1 MPDGMTS
8 PRHPQ
13 FFLHLSNRLEVLA
26 DQLAHDLAATT
37 GDPMALR
44 TVVVSSAETSRWLS
58 MQLADRQGLAMGVR
72 YPFLRRVVDELTT
85 AMLGGQRRYSPLF
98 GREAMAWWFFDKLPG
113 FISREDFEL
122 VRHYLRDGSA
132 LRRFELARRIAD
144 LFDQYQVYRPQMLK
158 QWDTADTEG
167 GWQGVLWRAL
177 RHDLAGQESFV
188 DLHQALSEQDDASV
202 VTSRLP
208 SSLAIFSLNTIP
220 PAFLDVLRKAS
231 GHLRIDLYLLT
242 PTDEYWSDLLTKKQ
256 QLKTGIDTDDLCGN
270 PLGIS
275 LGKLGRD
282 LLEQLLTREAQQTS
296 EHFDHPVRPTLLGR
310 LQDDLRSLRDRSVEP
325 TKDSVSGDDT
335 SIEIHSCHGP
345 MREVEVL
352 HDYLLG
358 LFQDDATLKTRDVI
372 VMAPNI
378 EAYAPYISAVFGAP
392 ESELSQIPYSL
403 ADQSARSGFGTADA
417 FLKLLALGLSR
428 FESTRVLGLL
438 ETEMFRR
445 CFRLDGGDLE
455 QIRTWIKECGT
466 VWGLDAEHRARLGF
480 GNSDDF
486 TWARLEATL
495 LDGYALNGEGSR
507 LLNDILPY
515 SDLEGDHLDTLERFL
530 SAFDALRYAAQ
541 QLRGHRTRSAWAE
554 VLRQILLKL
563 KVDDQLPI
571 AEVRSIRD
579 VLSELEQS
587 ERSDSSEAITA
598 DVIAEFLDSRL
609 RETPVSG
616 GFLDGRVTF
625 CSMKPMRAI
634 PARVIAL
641 LGMNEADFPRQT
653 IRPSF
658 DFIAMD
664 PIRGDRS
671 LRDDD
676 RYLFLESLLSARDRL
691 FISHAGQ
698 SYHDPRK
705 SPPSSVVIELIDY
718 LSQGFI
724 LPESVSERLDIQ
736 HRLQAFSR
744 HYFEIGSPRSF
755 SQANADAAAV
765 LARQAPKTY
774 ELFTSPLGES
784 GPDSRRLTPSRLCEF
799 FVNPA
804 RQLCEQRLGIRLERE
819 QDGLPTHEPID
830 LDALASYQL
839 QQTLVE
845 SKLRDDDQ
853 PIWDAA
859 RARGRLPTGPFGNI
873 AQEVIEQKVERFI
886 ESVRTQ
892 IGQHT
897 REHRIVRWE
906 SAPWTIDGRIDG
918 LYGDQLLR
926 ARCAAIKAKDLV
938 SAWIEHL
945 LVNLASPGITTRLV
959 DRDGAFHIFRPPA
972 KIEITNNLVEDL
984 LTRYGSGLT
993 QPLKFFPQSSLAYAE
1008 AALKAGERDHWSD
1021 DGLRAAI
1028 RFWQPNEFSRS
1039 ASDSEDPWNALI
1051 YGDRLPFDDR
1061 FRDTAIAFFEPLLTH
1076 FEGDLP

>member
-13 FFLHLSNRLEVLA
+13 LFLHLSNRLEVLA
-26 DQLAHDLAATT
+26 DRLAHDLAATT
-37 GDPMALR
+37 ADPMALR

-72 YPFLRRVVDELTT
+72 YPFLRRVVDELAT

-98 GREAMAWWFFDKLPG
+98 TREAMAWWFFDKLPE
-113 FISREDFEL
+113 FVTHEDFDL
-122 VRHYLRDGSA
+122 VRHYLREGSA

-158 QWDTADTEG
+158 QWDIADTEG

-177 RHDLAGQESFV
+177 RSDLVGQESFV
-188 DLHQALSEQDDASV
+188 DLHHALGDQDDDSV
-202 VTSRLP
+202 VASRLP
-208 SSLAIFSLNTIP
+208 TSLAIFSLNTIP

-256 QLKTGIDTDDLCGN
+256 QLKTKIDADDVRGN

-282 LLEQLLTREAQQTS
+282 LLDQLINREAQQAS
-296 EHFDHPVRPTLLGR
+296 EHFDHPARPTLLGQ
-310 LQDDLRSLRDRSVEP
+310 LQEDLRSLRDRSTEP
-325 TKDSVSGDDT
+325 AKDSVSEDDT

-358 LFQDDATLKTRDVI
+358 LFQEDATLKTRDII

-378 EAYAPYISAVFGAP
+378 DAYAPYISAVFGAP
-392 ESELSQIPYSL
+392 ESELSHIPYSL

-438 ETEMFRR
+438 ETEVFRR
-445 CFRLDGGDLE
+445 CFRLDAGDLE
-455 QIRTWIKECGT
+455 QIRVWIKECGT

-480 GNSDDF
+480 GDSDDF

-507 LLNDILPY
+507 LLNGILPY

-530 SAFDALRYAAQ
+530 SAFDALRYTAQ
-541 QLRGHRTRSAWAE
+541 QLRGSRTRSAWAE
-554 VLRQILLKL
+554 ALRRILLRL
-563 KVDDQLPI
+563 KADDQLP
-571 AEVRSIRD
+571 AVEVRSIRD
-579 VLSELEQS
+579 VLNELEQS
-587 ERSDSSEAITA
+587 ERSGPSEEITA
-598 DVIAEFLDSRL
+598 DVITEFLDLRL
-609 RETPVSG
+609 RETPASG

-653 IRPSF
+653 VRPTF
-658 DFIAMD
+658 DFISMD
-664 PIRGDRS
+664 PARGDRS

-691 FISHAGQ
+691 FISHVGQ
-698 SYHDPRK
+698 SYHDPRT

-718 LSQGFI
+718 LSHGFV
-724 LPESVSERLDIQ
+724 LPKSVSERLNIQ

-744 HYFEIGSPRSF
+744 HYFEPGSPRSF
-755 SQANADAAAV
+755 SQANAEAAAI
-765 LARQAPKTY
+765 LTRKSPKAY
-774 ELFTSPLGES
+774 ELFTTPLGE
-784 GPDSRRLTPSRLCEF
+784 PDLDARRLTPTRLCEF

-845 SKLRDDDQ
+845 SMLGNDDR
-853 PIWDAA
+853 PVWDAA
-859 RARGRLPTGPFGNI
+859 RARGRLPTGPFGDI
-873 AQEVIEQKVERFI
+873 AQEVIEQKVQRFV

-892 IGQHT
+892 VGQHT
-897 REHRIVRWE
+897 RQHRLVRWE
-906 SAPWTIDGRIDG
+906 SAPWAIDGRIDG
-918 LYGDQLLR
+918 LYGGQLLR
-926 ARCAAIKAKDLV
+926 ARCAALKAKDLV
-938 SAWIEHL
+938 AAWIEHL
-945 LVNLASPGITTRLV
+945 LVNLVSPGTATRLV
-959 DRDGAFHIFRPPA
+959 DRDGVLYVFRAPS
-972 KIEITNNLVEDL
+972 KLEITKSLVEDL
-984 LTRYGSGLT
+984 LARYWSGLT
-993 QPLKFFPQSSLAYAE
+993 QPLNFFPQTSLAYAE
-1008 AALKAGERDHWSD
+1008 AALKAGERARWSD
-1021 DGLRAAI
+1021 DGLRAAL
-1028 RFWQPNEFSRS
+1028 RAWQPNDFSNS
-1039 ASDSEDPWNALI
+1039 TKDSEDPWNVLV
-1051 YGDRLPFDDR
+1051 YGERLPFDDR
-1061 FRDTAIAFFEPLLTH
+1061 FRDTAIAFFEPLIAH
-1076 FEGDLP
+1076 MEGDLP

>member
-1 MPDGMTS
+1 MPDGMIS

-13 FFLHLSNRLEVLA
+13 LFLHLSNRLEVLA
-26 DQLAHDLAATT
+26 DRLADDLAATPA
-37 GDPMALR
+37 DPMALR
-44 TVVVSSAETSRWLS
+44 TVVVSSAETARWLS

-72 YPFLRRVVDELTT
+72 YPFLRRVVDELATT
-85 AMLGGQRRYSPLF
+85 MLGGQRRYSPLF
-98 GREAMAWWFFDKLPG
+98 GREAMVWWFFDRLPE
-113 FISREDFEL
+113 FVTHADFDL
-122 VRHYLRDGSA
+122 VRHYLREGSA
-132 LRRFELARRIAD
+132 PRRFELARRIAD

-158 QWDTADTEG
+158 QWDIAVTEG

-177 RHDLAGQESFV
+177 RRDLAGQESFV
-188 DLHQALSEQDDASV
+188 DLHHALGDQNDDSV
-202 VTSRLP
+202 VASRLP
-208 SSLAIFSLNTIP
+208 TSLAIFSLNTIP

-231 GHLRIDLYLLT
+231 EHLRIDLYLLT

-256 QLKTGIDTDDLCGN
+256 QLKTKIDAGDIRGN

-282 LLEQLLTREAQQTS
+282 LLDQLINREAQQAS
-296 EHFDHPVRPTLLGR
+296 EHFNHPARPTLLGR
-310 LQDDLRSLRDRSVEP
+310 LQEDFRSLRDRSTEP
-325 TKDSVSGDDT
+325 SKDSISEDDT

-358 LFQDDATLKTRDVI
+358 LFQDDATLKTRDII

-378 EAYAPYISAVFGAP
+378 DAYAPYISAVFGAP

-403 ADQSARSGFGTADA
+403 ADQSARSGLGTVDA

-438 ETEMFRR
+438 ETEVFRR
-445 CFRLDGGDLE
+445 CFSLDGNDLE
-455 QIRTWIKECGT
+455 QIRVWIKECGT

-480 GNSDDF
+480 GDSDDF

-507 LLNDILPY
+507 LLNGILPY

-530 SAFDALRYAAQ
+530 SAFDALRYTAR
-541 QLRGHRTRSAWAE
+541 QLRSSRTRSAWAE
-554 VLRQILLKL
+554 TLRRILLRL
-563 KVDDQLPI
+563 KVDDQLPA

-587 ERSDSSEAITA
+587 ERSESSEEITA
-598 DVIAEFLDSRL
+598 DVITEFLDLRL
-609 RETPVSG
+609 RETPASG

-641 LGMNEADFPRQT
+641 LGMNESDFPRQT
-653 IRPSF
+653 VRPTF
-658 DFIAMD
+658 DLIAMD

-671 LRDDD
+671 IRDDD
-676 RYLFLESLLSARDRL
+676 RYLFLESVLSARDRL
-691 FISHAGQ
+691 FISHVGQ
-698 SYHDPRK
+698 SYHDPRT
-705 SPPSSVVIELIDY
+705 SPPSSVVIELVDY
-718 LSQGFI
+718 LSQGFV
-724 LPESVSERLDIQ
+724 LPKSVLERLNIQ

-755 SQANADAAAV
+755 SQANAEAAAS
-765 LARQAPKTY
+765 LARKSPKMY
-774 ELFTSPLGES
+774 ELFTSPLGE
-784 GPDSRRLTPSRLCEF
+784 PDLDSRRLTPTRLCEF

-819 QDGLPTHEPID
+819 QAGLPTHEPID

-845 SKLRDDDQ
+845 SMLGNDDR
-853 PIWDAA
+853 PVWDAA
-859 RARGRLPTGPFGNI
+859 RARGRLPTGPFGDI
-873 AQEVIEQKVERFI
+873 AQEVIEQKVERFV

-892 IGQHT
+892 VGQYT
-897 REHRIVRWE
+897 REHRLVRWE

-918 LYGDQLLR
+918 LYGGQLLR
-926 ARCAAIKAKDLV
+926 ARCAALKAKDLV
-938 SAWIEHL
+938 AAWIEHL
-945 LVNLASPGITTRLV
+945 LVNLTSPGTATRLV
-959 DRDGAFHIFRPPA
+959 DRDGSLYVFRAPSTV
-972 KIEITNNLVEDL
+972 EITESLVEEL
-984 LTRYGSGLT
+984 LARYWSGLT
-993 QPLKFFPQSSLAYAE
+993 QPLNFFPQTSLAYAE

-1021 DGLRAAI
+1021 DGLRAAL
-1028 RFWQPNEFSRS
+1028 RAWQPSDFSNS
-1039 ASDSEDPWNALI
+1039 TKDSEDPWNALV

-1061 FRDTAIAFFEPLLTH
+1061 FRDAAITFFEPLIAH
-1076 FEGDLP
+1076 MEGDLP